1 MITFGLERGF
11 TPVKNE
17 PLNSFDWMVVL
28 PPTLEEELTL
38 ERSVRSIEDC
48 DNVEVLSQ
56 LCVSMAR
63 QNFSQGKL
71 LKQAV
76 GHIALLDAVL
86 SGGEQRP

>member
-1 MITFGLERGF
+1 M
-11 TPVKNE
+11 PPKNAAS
-17 PLNSFDWMVVL
+17 NSFDWMVVK
-28 PPTLEEELTL
+28 PSLEEELTL
-38 ERSVRSIEDC
+38 ERSIRSIEDC
-48 DNVEVLSQ
+48 DNVDVLSQ

-86 SGGEQRP
+86 SGGERKP